1 METVRVECVPGTARV
16 SGASLARAWSKI
28 GAKFRRLESM
38 CFERLL
44 ERKGSVRLGGRRVF
58 TMRNYSWTTANR
70 IRRFATKEPD
80 TLRWID
86 SFAPDDAFMDI
97 GANVGSFTL
106 YAAARGIRT
115 IAMEPDALNFALLN
129 MNIQDNGFNR
139 LAVAYPFS
147 MHASPVIAELNM
159 SYFAWGGAHKTFAR
173 AVDWQGADMRVAF
186 VQGSAGMSVD
196 EFLRQTGTNVAHIK
210 IDVDGNESFVLQGA
224 RETLAHPALKS
235 VLVELA
241 PQHPEYALCIG
252 ALEGAGLVLQ
262 EKANAAREDREDRFV
277 TENHIFVRPA

>member
-1 METVRVECVPGTARV
+1 VQVLTKAMRKAGRWL
-16 SGASLARAWSKI
+16 GKI
-28 GAKFRRLESM
+28 QGWA
-38 CFERLL
+38 FERLL
-44 ERKGSVRLGGRRVF
+44 ERRGRVRLDGRTVF
-58 TMRNYSWTTANR
+58 TMRNYSRTTDNR
-70 IRRFATKEPD
+70 IRRFTSKEPD

-86 SFAPDDAFMDI
+86 GFASDDVFMDI

-129 MNIQDNGFNR
+129 LNLLDNRFSG

-147 MHASPVIAELNM
+147 MHAHPLIAELNM

-173 AVDWQGADMRVAF
+173 AVDWQGAEMRVAF

-196 EFLRQTGTNVAHIK
+196 AFCSQTGTRVSHIK
-210 IDVDGNESFVLQGA
+210 IDVDGNEGYVLQGA
-224 RETLAHPALKS
+224 RDTLALPTLKS
-235 VLVELA
+235 VLVELS
-241 PQHPEYALCIG
+241 PRHPEYAACVG
-252 ALEGAGLVLQ
+252 MLEAGGLVLR

-277 TENHIFVRPA
+277 TQNHIFVRPA